1 MVSATSQ
8 TSPLPLLYPYL
19 GTLPLGTLP
28 ENVETLRLPS
38 FDADN
43 PTSLAELVSGLAQD
57 QAPSGT
63 PSQLTP
69 SSYSPAARLPK
80 KLVTRIQALDF
91 IEMNEMLQESWIPKA
106 QDVSLVLR
114 RPSRRAPITD
124 ILAWTE
130 CFALMAAVL
139 AEKFPDKAPQ
149 LFGYLRRIV
158 HAARNF
164 QGSAWVAYDRLYRR
178 QALARHSLDWA
189 QEDSAL
195 YNEAF
200 VGHARAITRCRH
212 CLSEFHTSESCPE
225 FQQQWGPWPP
235 EYAMSTVPPRFY
247 PPGPH
252 QEACRKFNENRCF
265 LRRCRYLHVCSICS
279 QPHPAS
285 FCAESPTRMRLP
297 HQTRDRSPRQQRQE
311 HRMLVA
317 GKRP

>member
-1 MVSATSQ
+1 M
-8 TSPLPLLYPYL
+8 
-19 GTLPLGTLP
+19 
-28 ENVETLRLPS
+28 
-38 FDADN
+38 
-43 PTSLAELVSGLAQD
+43 
-57 QAPSGT
+57 
-63 PSQLTP
+63 
-69 SSYSPAARLPK
+69 
-80 KLVTRIQALDF
+80 
-91 IEMNEMLQESWIPKA
+91 
-106 QDVSLVLR
+106 SLVLR

-149 LFGYLRRIV
+149 LFAYLRRIV

-164 QGSAWVAYDRLYRR
+164 QESAWVAYDRLYRR

-212 CLSEFHTSESCPE
+212 CLSEFHISESCPE

-235 EYAMSTVPPRFY
+235 EYAMSTVSPRFY

-252 QEACRKFNENRCF
+252 QEACRKFNDKPMF
-265 LRRCRYLHVCSICS
+265 SAVVQVPSYLLHLQPATPSKLLCRVPY
-279 QPHPAS
+279 PHETPPPGQGLVPKAATPGTPDAGS
-285 FCAESPTRMRLP
+285 WQTLVKEQKQ
-297 HQTRDRSPRQQRQE
+297 HQTLTCMMPCDFCYTHP
-311 HRMLVA
+311 
-317 GKRP
+317 